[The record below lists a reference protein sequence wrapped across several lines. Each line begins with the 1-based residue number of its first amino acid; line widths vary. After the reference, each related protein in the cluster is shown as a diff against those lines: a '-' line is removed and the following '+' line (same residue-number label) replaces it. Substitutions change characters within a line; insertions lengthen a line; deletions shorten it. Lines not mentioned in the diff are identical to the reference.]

1 MDQCKYNFLY
11 LAFYREHNQSWKV
24 GFFRCFMNSYEIT
37 DHVYDVVVVGAG
49 GAGLRATL
57 GMAEQGLKTACV
69 TKLFPTRSHTVA
81 AQGGIAA
88 SLSNMG
94 PDHWHWHMYDTV
106 KGSDWLGDSDA
117 MEYLAKE
124 APKAVYELEH
134 YGVPFSRTEEG
145 KIYQRPFG
153 GHTTEFG
160 EGPPVQRTCAA
171 ADRTG
176 HAILH
181 TLYGQSLKNNAEFF
195 IEYFAID
202 LIMTEDGVCQGIIAW
217 KLDDGT
223 LHRFNAK
230 MVVLATGG
238 YGRAYFSA
246 TSAHSCTGDGNGMVA
261 RQGLP
266 LQDMEF
272 VQFHPTGIYGAGCLI
287 TEGARGE
294 GGYLTNSDGERFMER
309 YAPTYKD
316 LASRDVVSR
325 CMTMEIRDGRGVGSD
340 KDHIFLHLN
349 HLPPETLAERLPG
362 ISESARVF
370 AGVDLNKDPIPVLP
384 TVHYNM
390 GGIPTNYWGEV
401 ISPDQ
406 HDQNKILPGL
416 MAVGEAGCASVHGA
430 NRLGSNSLI
439 DLVVF
444 GRAAAIK
451 AAEVV
456 DRSESN
462 RPLNKNSVD
471 KAIGRLDNLRF
482 SKGKTPTAE
491 LRLKMQK
498 TMQSDAAVFRSD
510 KTLSDGCEKM
520 ADIAAGIDYVNVTD
534 KSMIWN
540 TDLMETL
547 ELTNLMPNALAT
559 IVSAEARKESRG
571 AHAQEDHPDRDDEN
585 WRVHSLAKISEN
597 GFVNLSYRDVI
608 TKPLSDIKDGGIDT
622 AKIKPKAR
630 VY

>member
-1 MDQCKYNFLY
+1 MS
-11 LAFYREHNQSWKV
+11 FYK
-24 GFFRCFMNSYEIT
+24 FI
-37 DHVYDVVVVGAG
+37 DHTYDVVVVGAG

-57 GMAEQGLKTACV
+57 GMAEQGFKTACISKV
-69 TKLFPTRSHTVA
+69 FPTRSHTVA

-106 KGSDWLGDSDA
+106 KGSDWLGDTDA
-117 MEYLAKE
+117 MEYLARE

-134 YGVPFSRTEEG
+134 YGVPFSRTEDG
-145 KIYQRPFG
+145 NIYQRPFG
-153 GHTTEFG
+153 GHTTQFG

-181 TLYGQSLKNNAEFF
+181 TLYGQSLKNSAEFF
-195 IEYFAID
+195 IEYFATD
-202 LIMTEDGVCQGIIAW
+202 LIMTDRGECQGLLAW
-217 KLDDGT
+217 KLDDGS

-230 MVVLATGG
+230 LVVLATGG

-246 TSAHSCTGDGNGMVA
+246 TSAHTCTGDGNGMVA
-261 RQGLP
+261 RQKLP

-294 GGYLTNSDGERFMER
+294 GGYLTNSEGERFMER

-325 CMTMEIRDGRGVGSD
+325 CMTMEIRDGRGVGPE
-340 KDHIFLHLN
+340 KDHIYLHLN
-349 HLPPETLAERLPG
+349 HLPPETLSERLPG
-362 ISESARVF
+362 ITESARIF
-370 AGVDLNKDPIPVLP
+370 AGVNLNKDPIPVLP

-401 ISPDQ
+401 LNPSETDP
-406 HDQNKILPGL
+406 NRVCPGL

-444 GRAAAIK
+444 GRASAIRAGK
-451 AAEVV
+451 VI
-456 DRSESN
+456 DKKSSN
-462 RPLNKNSVD
+462 RDLNKNSVEFAIDRFD
-471 KAIGRLDNLRF
+471 KLRHA
-482 SKGKTPTAE
+482 KGDTSTAE
-491 LRLKMQK
+491 VRLKMQK

-510 KTLSDGCEKM
+510 ETLAAGCEKM
-520 ADIAAGIDYVNVTD
+520 TQVAA
-534 KSMIWN
+534 SMEHIGVKDRSLIWN
-540 TDLMETL
+540 SDLMETL

-559 IVSAEARKESRG
+559 IFSAEARKESRG
-571 AHAQEDHPDRDDEN
+571 AHAHEDHLERNDQDWRKHTLAYVESVDRSN
-585 WRVHSLAKISEN
+585 VPISLK
-597 GFVNLSYRDVI
+597 YRGVGLE
-608 TKPLSDIKDGGIDT
+608 PLTNQNDGGIDLK
-622 AKIKPKAR
+622 KIEPKAR